1 MKQAAKWSK
10 TIQHEWKLLESN
22 LPGGLIITFAHENCE
37 HLLFFCSIKMEFGIE
52 TIFFRLV
59 VVNQLD

>member
-22 LPGGLIITFAHENCE
+22 LPGWLIITFAQENCE
-37 HLLFFCSIKMEFGIE
+37 HLLFFCSNKMEFGVE
-52 TIFFRLV
+52 TIFF
-59 VVNQLD
+59 